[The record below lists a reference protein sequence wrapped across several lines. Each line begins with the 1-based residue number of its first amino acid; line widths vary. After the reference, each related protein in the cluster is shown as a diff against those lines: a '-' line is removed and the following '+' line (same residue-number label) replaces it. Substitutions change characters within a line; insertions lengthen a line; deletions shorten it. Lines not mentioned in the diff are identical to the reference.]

1 MGVQALIRSCPVAGD
16 AELGERLV
24 VDAAAHG
31 LAASPEP
38 AVLAE
43 LRRMAARGRP
53 SGSREADRAC
63 TCLAKRVA
71 DVEWTV
77 QLMQLQHGHTD
88 HSLRVQSTREAIE
101 RLAAA
106 GHIDQRERSW
116 LAEAYGICSRL
127 RNVVYLVTG
136 RPADLLPTDQTVL
149 TRMARA
155 LGLDGE
161 RQQLVELHRRA
172 TRRARQVVEERFWG
186 GRLGEWPRIACGGGP
201 RQHCS
206 YANRDRRR
214 RPGRYEAA
222 LVAAGLGA
230 EVIVVNDEG
239 LGGNSVLW
247 DCVPSKTLITSAV
260 AFANLDVAPALG
272 VRFEGTL
279 DGGPPKR
286 EVDFEQ
292 VLHRVFGLAHAQSA
306 DIRNSVEKAGARFV
320 PGHGELIDARTV
332 QVTDA
337 DGNTERIEDAD
348 GILIATGS
356 DPRTLDTAPTD
367 GEVVLSSRDLYHL
380 KALPEHLVVV
390 GSGATGA
397 EYANA
402 FPEFG
407 CEVTFVVSRDRVLPG
422 EDADGALVVEEVMQN
437 RGMRTVKNAR
447 AAAVERHDGHAVVRL
462 EDGRTLEGSHALLTI
477 GQVPQSYG
485 FSTSSASPP
494 MPRARSWS
502 TGQPD
507 QRAHRVRGRRRHR
520 PDHAGLRR
528 RHGRPH
534 RNVASA
540 RPGRRPA
547 ALGRGLGHHLHRPA
561 DRHRRAE
568 RAACRRQ

>member
-1 MGVQALIRSCPVAGD
+1 M
-16 AELGERLV
+16 
-24 VDAAAHG
+24 
-31 LAASPEP
+31 
-38 AVLAE
+38 
-43 LRRMAARGRP
+43 
-53 SGSREADRAC
+53 
-63 TCLAKRVA
+63 
-71 DVEWTV
+71 
-77 QLMQLQHGHTD
+77 
-88 HSLRVQSTREAIE
+88 
-101 RLAAA
+101 
-106 GHIDQRERSW
+106 
-116 LAEAYGICSRL
+116 
-127 RNVVYLVTG
+127 
-136 RPADLLPTDQTVL
+136 
-149 TRMARA
+149 
-155 LGLDGE
+155 
-161 RQQLVELHRRA
+161 
-172 TRRARQVVEERFWG
+172 
-186 GRLGEWPRIACGGGP
+186 RIVIVGGGP
-201 RQHCS
+201 
-206 YANRDRRR
+206 A
-214 RPGRYEAA
+214 GYEAA

-272 VRFEGTL
+272 VRFEGTP

-402 FPEFG
+402 FLEFG

-485 FSTSSASPP
+485 FGLDKLGIPTDAQGAIVVDGVSRTSVPTVYAAGDVTGRTMLASVAAMEGRIAMWHLLGQAVALLRWDAVSATIFTDPQIATVGLSE
-494 MPRARSWS
+494 
-502 TGQPD
+502 
-507 QRAHRVRGRRRHR
+507 QRAAANDIAVEVETLALESNSR
-520 PDHAGLRR
+520 AKMNGLR
-528 RHGRPH
+528 HGF
-534 RNVASA
+534 VKLLA
-540 RPGRRPA
+540 RPGSGTIVGGEIVAGYASDLIAPITVAVFNRITAAQLTQAFQIYPSLAGSVQECARRLA
-547 ALGRGLGHHLHRPA
+547 IRVQGGYKY
-561 DRHRRAE
+561 
-568 RAACRRQ
+568 